1 MNMIRNRTLWRACR
15 RGRARASWPG
25 PARASWPGL
34 ARTAALAAGAVAL
47 ACGGEGP
54 TAVEPPDIE
63 SLVFAPELG
72 VDLAQMTQLGSGLYV
87 RDLVVGEGVRVGQ
100 QVGVRFNYQG
110 WLHDGTPVD
119 RGTYPVDQFSPGA
132 FINPFDG
139 EVYYLIGSGQTIAA
153 WDLGLDGMRVGG
165 KRQLVVPPRLAF
177 GAAGSVD
184 GRVPGNAVMVY
195 VFELLAVEP

>member
-1 MNMIRNRTLWRACR
+1 MNMIRNHTLPRACR
-15 RGRARASWPG
+15 QGLALASRRG
-25 PARASWPGL
+25 PARA
-34 ARTAALAAGAVAL
+34 AALAVSAGVL
-47 ACGGEGP
+47 ACGGAETVAP
-54 TAVEPPDIE
+54 EPPDIE
-63 SLVFAPELG
+63 SLAFAPELD
-72 VDLAQMTQLGSGLYV
+72 VDLAQMTLLVSGLYV
-87 RDLVVGEGVRVGQ
+87 RDLVAGQGERAGQ

-119 RGTYPVDQFSPGA
+119 RGTYPIDQFSPGA

>member
-1 MNMIRNRTLWRACR
+1 MA
-15 RGRARASWPG
+15 P
-25 PARASWPGL
+25 
-34 ARTAALAAGAVAL
+34 
-47 ACGGEGP
+47 
-54 TAVEPPDIE
+54 EPPDIE

-72 VDLAQMTQLGSGLYV
+72 VDLAQMTLLASGLYV
-87 RDLVVGEGVRVGQ
+87 RDLVAGEGERAGQ
-100 QVGVRFNYQG
+100 QVGVRFDYQG

-119 RGTYPVDQFSPGA
+119 QGTYPIDRFSPGA

-177 GAAGSVD
+177 GAAGSLD

>member
-1 MNMIRNRTLWRACR
+1 MNMIRNHTLRRACR
-15 RGRARASWPG
+15 PG
-25 PARASWPGL
+25 LARASWPGL
-34 ARTAALAAGAVAL
+34 ARAAALAVSAGVL
-47 ACGGEGP
+47 ACGGVEP
-54 TAVEPPDIE
+54 VEPEPPDIE

-72 VDLAQMTQLGSGLYV
+72 VDLAQMTLLASGLYV
-87 RDLVVGEGVRVGQ
+87 RDLVAGQGVRAGQ

-119 RGTYPVDQFSPGA
+119 GGVYPIDRFSPGA

-165 KRQLVVPPRLAF
+165 ERQLVVPPRLAF